1 MKTSTVI
8 IADDHPVF
16 RKGLRD
22 IIGSNAHLQVIGEA
36 DNGETALALIMKEV
50 PDVAVVDIEMP
61 GLSGIEIVRRVRES
75 ALPVAMLILT
85 MYEDEDVFTEA
96 MSAGAMGY
104 MLKDSAILEIVRAV
118 TSVAQGGIYISAAL
132 TSTVLRA
139 RNGAT
144 PQQRE
149 KLGLHLLSP
158 TELRVLRMIADDKTS
173 REISEEL
180 HISPRTVDNHR
191 AHICGKLKLTG
202 VHSLIKFALRHRALL
217 D

>member
-1 MKTSTVI
+1 MNTSTVI

-36 DNGETALALIMKEV
+36 DNGEAALALIMQHV
-50 PDVAVVDIEMP
+50 PDVAVLDIEMP
-61 GLSGIEIVRRVRES
+61 GLSGIEIVRRVREA
-75 ALPVAMLILT
+75 ALPVATLILT

-191 AHICGKLKLTG
+191 AHICAKLKLTG
-202 VHSLIKFALRHRALL
+202 VHALIKFAFRHRSLL

>member
-36 DNGETALALIMKEV
+36 DNGEAALALIMQQV
-50 PDVAVVDIEMP
+50 PDVAVLDIEMP
-61 GLSGIEIVRRVRES
+61 GLSGIEIVRRVREA

-180 HISPRTVDNHR
+180 HVSPRTVDNHR
-191 AHICGKLKLTG
+191 AHICAKLKLTG
-202 VHSLIKFALRHRALL
+202 VHSLIKFALRNRALL

>member
-22 IIGSNAHLQVIGEA
+22 IIGSNGHLQVIGEA
-36 DNGETALALIMKEV
+36 DDGEAALALITTQV
-50 PDVAVVDIEMP
+50 PDVAVLDIEMP
-61 GLSGIEIVRRVRES
+61 GLSGIEIVRRVREA
-75 ALPVAMLILT
+75 ALPVATLILT
-85 MYEDEDVFTEA
+85 MYEDEDVFMEA
-96 MSAGAMGY
+96 MNAGAMGY

-149 KLGLHLLSP
+149 KIGLHLLSP

-191 AHICGKLKLTG
+191 AHICAKLKLTG
-202 VHSLIKFALRHRALL
+202 VHALIRFALRHRALL

>member
-36 DNGETALALIMKEV
+36 DNGETALALIMQQV
-50 PDVAVVDIEMP
+50 PDVAVLDIEMP
-61 GLSGIEIVRRVRES
+61 GLSGIEIVRRVREA
-75 ALPVAMLILT
+75 ALPVATLILT

-191 AHICGKLKLTG
+191 AHICAKLKLTG
-202 VHSLIKFALRHRALL
+202 VHSLIKFALRNRALL

>member
-36 DNGETALALIMKEV
+36 DNGEAALALIMQQV
-50 PDVAVVDIEMP
+50 PDVAVLDIEMP
-61 GLSGIEIVRRVRES
+61 GLSGIEIVRRVREA

-191 AHICGKLKLTG
+191 AHICAKLKLTG
-202 VHSLIKFALRHRALL
+202 VHSLIKFALRNRALL

>member
-1 MKTSTVI
+1 MNTSTVI

-36 DNGETALALIMKEV
+36 DNGETALALIMQQV
-50 PDVAVVDIEMP
+50 PDVAVLDIEMP
-61 GLSGIEIVRRVRES
+61 GLSGIEIVRRVREA

-180 HISPRTVDNHR
+180 HVSPRTVDNHR
-191 AHICGKLKLTG
+191 AHICAKLKLTG
-202 VHSLIKFALRHRALL
+202 VHSLIKFALRNRALL

>member
-22 IIGSNAHLQVIGEA
+22 IIGSNGHLQVIGEA
-36 DNGETALALIMKEV
+36 DNGEAALALIMKEV
-50 PDVAVVDIEMP
+50 PDVAVLDIEMP
-61 GLSGIEIVRRVRES
+61 GLSGIEIVRRVRDA

-158 TELRVLRMIADDKTS
+158 TELRVLRLIADDKTS

-191 AHICGKLKLTG
+191 AHICAKLKITG
-202 VHSLIKFALRHRALL
+202 VHALIKFALRNRALL

>member
-1 MKTSTVI
+1 MNTSTVI

-36 DNGETALALIMKEV
+36 DNGEAALALIMQQV
-50 PDVAVVDIEMP
+50 PDVAVLDIEMP
-61 GLSGIEIVRRVRES
+61 GLSGIEIVRRVREA

-139 RNGAT
+139 RTGAT

-191 AHICGKLKLTG
+191 AHICAKLKLTG
-202 VHSLIKFALRHRALL
+202 VHALIKFAFRHRSLL